1 MYKKRY
7 GQNFLINN
15 NISKKILFEEKI
27 TNQNI
32 LEIGTGNLA
41 LTNLIVTEKPKK
53 FIGIEV
59 DTDMRDVYLQNNILD
74 NIIFEDALSVNERRL
89 FKNGNFSII
98 SNLPFNISSELII
111 KWCRIQCSHK
121 CINSMTLMF
130 QKELAER
137 IIAKKNTKKYGR
149 LSILCSAFFLIKE
162 KLKVSKNNFFPKP
175 KVDATVLK
183 FIPHKENKIKSNN
196 FTILEKLTRI
206 FFNERRKK
214 NKKKIIKVFSDD
226 QILKYNLKRFYDLR
240 PENIDNK
247 VFFKLCD
254 ILKL

>member
-27 TNQNI
+27 KNQNI

-41 LTNLIVTEKPKK
+41 LTKLIITDKPKK

-59 DTDMRDVYLQNNILD
+59 DTDMRGIYLQNNILD
-74 NIIFEDALSVNERRL
+74 NIIFEDALGVNERKL
-89 FKNGNFSII
+89 FKNANFSII

-121 CINSMTLMF
+121 CINNMTLMF

-149 LSILCSAFFLIKE
+149 LSILCSAFFLIEE
-162 KLKVSKNNFFPKP
+162 KLKVSKNNFYPKP
-175 KVDATVLK
+175 KVDTTVLK
-183 FIPHKENKIKSNN
+183 FIPHKENKIKSDK
-196 FTILEKLTRI
+196 FIILEKLTRL

-214 NKKKIIKVFSDD
+214 NKKKIIQIFSDD
-226 QILKYNLKRFYDLR
+226 QIIEYNLKRFYDLR
-240 PENIDNK
+240 AENIDNK
-247 VFFKLCD
+247 IFFQLSD

>member
-27 TNQNI
+27 TNQDI

-41 LTNLIVTEKPKK
+41 LTKLIVTEKPKK

-59 DTDMRDVYLQNNILD
+59 DTDMRDVYRQNNILE
-74 NIIFEDALSVNERRL
+74 NIIFEDALSVNERKL
-89 FKNGNFSII
+89 FQNGNFSII

-111 KWCRIQCSHK
+111 KWCKIQCLYK

-149 LSILCSAFFLIKE
+149 LSILCSAFFLIEE

-183 FIPHKENKIKSNN
+183 FIPYKENKIKSNN
-196 FTILEKLTRI
+196 FTTLEKLTRI

-226 QILKYNLKRFYDLR
+226 QILEYNLKRFYDLR
-240 PENIDNK
+240 PENLDNK
-247 VFFKLCD
+247 VFFELCD

>member
-27 TNQNI
+27 TNQDI

-41 LTNLIVTEKPKK
+41 LTKLIVTEKPKK

-59 DTDMRDVYLQNNILD
+59 DTDMRDVYRQNNILE
-74 NIIFEDALSVNERRL
+74 NIIFEDALSVNERKL
-89 FKNGNFSII
+89 FQNGNFSII

-226 QILKYNLKRFYDLR
+226 QILEYNLKRFYDLR
-240 PENIDNK
+240 PENLDNK
-247 VFFKLCD
+247 VFFELCD

>member
-1 MYKKRY
+1 MYKKKY

-15 NISKKILFEEKI
+15 TISKKILFAEKI
-27 TNQNI
+27 ENQNI

-41 LTNLIVTEKPKK
+41 LTRLIITKKPKK
-53 FIGIEV
+53 FIGVEIDKEL
-59 DTDMRDVYLQNNILD
+59 RDVYLQNNILD
-74 NIIFEDALSVNERRL
+74 NIIFEDALSVNERKL
-89 FKNGNFSII
+89 FKNGSFSVI

-111 KWCRIQCSHK
+111 KWCRIQCSYK

-149 LSILCSAFFLIKE
+149 LSILCSAFFLIEE

-175 KVDATVLK
+175 KVDAMVLK

-196 FTILEKLTRI
+196 FIKLEKLTRL

-214 NKKKIIKVFSDD
+214 NKKKIIKIFSGN
-226 QILKYNLKRFYDLR
+226 QIIKHNLEKYYDLR
-240 PENIDNK
+240 AENIDNK
-247 VFFKLCD
+247 FFFKLCD

>member
-41 LTNLIVTEKPKK
+41 LTNIIVTEKPKK

-59 DTDMRDVYLQNNILD
+59 DKDMRDVYLQNNILD

-149 LSILCSAFFLIKE
+149 LSILCSAFFLIEE

-183 FIPHKENKIKSNN
+183 FIPHKENKIKPNK
-196 FTILEKLTRI
+196 FITLEKLTRI

-226 QILKYNLKRFYDLR
+226 QILEYNLKRFYDLR
-240 PENIDNK
+240 PENLDNK
-247 VFFKLCD
+247 VFFELCD

>member
-41 LTNLIVTEKPKK
+41 LTKLIVTEKPKK

-74 NIIFEDALSVNERRL
+74 NIIFEDALSVNERKL
-89 FKNGNFSII
+89 FKNSNFSII

-111 KWCRIQCSHK
+111 KWCSIQCSHQ

-149 LSILCSAFFLIKE
+149 LSILCSAFFLIEE

-183 FIPHKENKIKSNN
+183 FTQHKKNKIKSNN
-196 FTILEKLTRI
+196 FIILEKLTRI

-226 QILKYNLKRFYDLR
+226 QILEHNLERFYDLR

-247 VFFKLCD
+247 DFFKLCD